1 MRGRRKEDVSAIY
14 VSMPRWLRLLSG
26 KTLKKESIPVSG
38 IGRTFTWR
46 STISPRTLRDHGQST
61 HRPEDSRERNK
72 RREKKKRK
80 FYFEI
85 QQSGKIIASNLFDS
99 PARVMLDGAAK
110 IVDFLVGG
118 NGEDKNNKI
127 GRDSEK
133 NWKYV
138 DTWRIIAYILIKF
151 EETP

>member
-1 MRGRRKEDVSAIY
+1 MTTDNLPIVRR
-14 VSMPRWLRLLSG
+14 
-26 KTLKKESIPVSG
+26 
-38 IGRTFTWR
+38 
-46 STISPRTLRDHGQST
+46 
-61 HRPEDSRERNK
+61 DSRERNK

-118 NGEDKNNKI
+118 NGEDKNK
-127 GRDSEK
+127 K
-133 NWKYV
+133 
-138 DTWRIIAYILIKF
+138 
-151 EETP
+151 